1 MRRPALVWTGA
12 ALAVGSLAAFLWLQG
27 LERADQWSSVLSLFL
42 TVAGFL
48 LSLAGL
54 TSRRSP
60 ALGRQSADGAHAGGS
75 VQLVRNVDG
84 DVVIT
89 SSVPAG
95 SPAGLPAAPQGSA
108 APPSTEGQST
118 QGTRAGGGIS
128 QVDGIGGSVRIG
140 DAPGAPSGPTGPAG
154 P

>member
-12 ALAVGSLAAFLWLQG
+12 ALAVGSLAVFLWLQG
-27 LERADQWSSVLSLFL
+27 LERANQWSSVLSLFL
-42 TVAGFL
+42 TIAGSL

-54 TSRRSP
+54 TGRRSP
-60 ALGRQSADGAHAGGS
+60 ASGRQSADGASAGGS
-75 VQLVRNVDG
+75 VQLVRNVGG

-89 SSVPAG
+89 GTVPAG
-95 SPAGLPAAPQGSA
+95 RPAAPQGSA
-108 APPSTEGQST
+108 VPPSTEGQST
-118 QGTRAGGGIS
+118 QGTQAGGGIS